1 VVKLTHYFV
10 DLRAHFGMIREIHL
24 NISRWARMSA
34 STMLQMGAL
43 TDDNA
48 LQRGRRSGGVAAGV
62 KRTRQIKTPHS
73 CISASDALSSDV

>member
-1 VVKLTHYFV
+1 VVKLAHYFI
-10 DLRAHFGMIREIHL
+10 DLRVKYFDP
-24 NISRWARMSA
+24 ARMSA